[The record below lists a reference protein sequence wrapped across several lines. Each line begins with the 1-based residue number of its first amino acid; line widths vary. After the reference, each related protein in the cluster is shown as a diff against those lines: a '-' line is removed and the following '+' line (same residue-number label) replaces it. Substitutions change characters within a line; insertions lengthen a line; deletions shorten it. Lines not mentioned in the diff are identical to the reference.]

1 MIQDLH
7 CHHQTP
13 KNISQILSFINR
25 KYNLLSVY
33 LEGSYSNHI
42 NFQWLKS
49 VNEKAIGKDMIDA
62 LLNTGKLNGVE
73 YFYANNDVTAAA
85 AGIESA
91 ELYMETINLLNEL
104 ISKRKELSEITA
116 VLQEQIET
124 IKQAYFTK
132 VFLRY

>member
-1 MIQDLH
+1 M
-7 CHHQTP
+7 
-13 KNISQILSFINR
+13 
-25 KYNLLSVY
+25 Y